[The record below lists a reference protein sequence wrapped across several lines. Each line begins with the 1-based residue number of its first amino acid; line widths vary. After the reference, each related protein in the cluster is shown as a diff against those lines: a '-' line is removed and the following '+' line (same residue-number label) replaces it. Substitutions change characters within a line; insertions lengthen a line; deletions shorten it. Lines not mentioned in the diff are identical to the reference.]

1 MISLSELARVLSML
15 MASVW
20 TTRKVVLGRTKPPM
34 TDSELPIVVT
44 CLNIVSFPNGFAIR
58 KLN

>member
-44 CLNIVSFPNGFAIR
+44 CLNIVSFPNCFAVR